1 MVHSP
6 KVLVVDDDEN
16 ILSAFKD
23 FLKAEGCTMI
33 PARSAEEGMMKIE
46 QQRVSLL
53 ITDIRLKHQ
62 SGVSFFM
69 RMKTEQPGLPVIVIT
84 GFPDLVNEED
94 VKAYGADYFFLK
106 PLDIDKLREAV
117 RKCLRTE
124 RGYHQKHQRAL

>member
-1 MVHSP
+1 MVHLP

-16 ILSAFKD
+16 ILSAFKG
-23 FLKAEGCTMI
+23 FLKTEGCTMI
-33 PARSAEEGMMKIE
+33 AARSAEEAMMKIA

-69 RMKTEQPGLPVIVIT
+69 RMKGVQPDVPVIVIT

-94 VKAYGADYFFLK
+94 VKAYGADFFFLK

-124 RGYHQKHQRAL
+124 RGFHQKPQRAV